1 MAKLPWRGKS
11 DRFNILKPCILCRRE
26 SFSISGEKYCSQ
38 CYNDLL
44 TTLILGNEN
53 VYQ

>member
-1 MAKLPWRGKS
+1 MTKLPWRGKS
-11 DRFNILKPCILCRRE
+11 DRFNILKPCVLCRRE

-44 TTLILGNEN
+44 TTLILGDSKK
-53 VYQ
+53 